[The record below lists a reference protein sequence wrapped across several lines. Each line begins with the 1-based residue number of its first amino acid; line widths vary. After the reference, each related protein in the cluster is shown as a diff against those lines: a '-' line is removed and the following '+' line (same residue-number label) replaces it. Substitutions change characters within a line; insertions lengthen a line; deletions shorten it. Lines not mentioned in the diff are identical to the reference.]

1 MIVPIYFEEYFLWKD
16 KGHDALM
23 DYFSATEKDLIYFGV
38 FAGIKKITEGG
49 DSTKFLYDGT
59 DIIAEYDENGSLL
72 RRYVY
77 GGVMDEPLM

>member
-38 FAGIKKITEGG
+38 CAGIKK
-49 DSTKFLYDGT
+49 
-59 DIIAEYDENGSLL
+59 LL
-72 RRYVY
+72 RAGRVRNLFTMGPILLLNMTRMVAFS
-77 GGVMDEPLM
+77 GGMFMEQQ